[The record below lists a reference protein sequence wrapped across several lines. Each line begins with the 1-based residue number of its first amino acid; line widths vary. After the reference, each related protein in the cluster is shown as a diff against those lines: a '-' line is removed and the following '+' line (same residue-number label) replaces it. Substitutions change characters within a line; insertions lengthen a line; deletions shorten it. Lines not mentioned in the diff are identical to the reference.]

1 VSEYLLEF
9 CDSRFA
15 GSGRTVYRLLI
26 GAVPFAVEAFP
37 MAMPRG
43 QSAAVELRGGTL
55 SGDRIFALRT
65 PADPLPAMFW
75 PTIPARLL
83 GETDD
88 GKVAPGRR
96 GGGGG
101 GGRARAPVAIDP
113 AFDLTMP
120 AGQRAVKLV
129 VKDLMAR
136 GGAGFTYRVVVQ
148 PVETAFQVVLT
159 EDHVAVPRGGTALI
173 PVTVTRGGYNG
184 PIALDVRGGPVNAGV
199 RVLPGIVPAGQ
210 GGGVV
215 GLEAAADST
224 FEVRDVQVVGKG
236 EDGHAVAASRTIVFA
251 EQTVSPPGFGMAG
264 TIPSYAR
271 PFVSLTA
278 TVIQPGPFRLHPQAT
293 KLVMPQGGTV
303 VVPVQVV
310 RPKREKAKYTLAALA
325 PPTGLSAADSEI
337 GETATSVAIRIM
349 AATDAPLGP
358 HTVALAARAPTKSGT
373 AATRRGAAAATSKGA
388 APQATPLAV
397 AAAIIIVE
405 VVRRVQSP

>member
-1 VSEYLLEF
+1 MIHGPIILWLRPKGRGRVAVVNPSPSSRRCDGWSKGGDRRGVSEYLLEF

-120 AGQRAVKLV
+120 AGQRAVKL
-129 VKDLMAR
+129 
-136 GGAGFTYRVVVQ
+136 
-148 PVETAFQVVLT
+148 
-159 EDHVAVPRGGTALI
+159 
-173 PVTVTRGGYNG
+173 
-184 PIALDVRGGPVNAGV
+184 
-199 RVLPGIVPAGQ
+199 
-210 GGGVV
+210 
-215 GLEAAADST
+215 
-224 FEVRDVQVVGKG
+224 
-236 EDGHAVAASRTIVFA
+236 
-251 EQTVSPPGFGMAG
+251 
-264 TIPSYAR
+264 
-271 PFVSLTA
+271 
-278 TVIQPGPFRLHPQAT
+278 
-293 KLVMPQGGTV
+293 
-303 VVPVQVV
+303 
-310 RPKREKAKYTLAALA
+310 
-325 PPTGLSAADSEI
+325 
-337 GETATSVAIRIM
+337 
-349 AATDAPLGP
+349 
-358 HTVALAARAPTKSGT
+358 
-373 AATRRGAAAATSKGA
+373 
-388 APQATPLAV
+388 
-397 AAAIIIVE
+397 
-405 VVRRVQSP
+405 